1 LSKHASDG
9 GVTMYRYNLRVL
21 ATALFI
27 SAASL
32 WGQTDTGTITG
43 TVRDTSAAVVAQV
56 KITIMDAR
64 TNTDVFNTMTDAG
77 GRYTAPAL
85 KPSDYIITA
94 ESAGFKKDVR
104 RGVNLEVNQ
113 VAVIDF
119 TLEIGQVNQ
128 SVEVTGAAP
137 LLQTQSAELGDV
149 VEHRRVVELPLN
161 GRFFVDLVALTVGVT
176 PASTVANPNN
186 DTFLGARAGQPGV
199 EVNGQRPGSNNYT
212 VDGIDNRESTVSSII
227 LYPPVDAI
235 QEFKVQTG
243 NQEAQ
248 FGTNPG
254 ATVNVVIR
262 SGTNQLHGS
271 GYEFL
276 RNDDL
281 DAKNY
286 FDRKTSPIPSF
297 KMNQFGVTAGGPIV
311 RNRTFFFAYYEGEI
325 IHQEQTYL
333 DSVPTPLMRTG
344 NLSELGAPLYDPAT
358 YNASTN
364 LKQPFA
370 GNIIPAARLDQ
381 VAQRMISLNYPLP
394 NGPGIGNNFYY
405 NPERDS
411 NSKGFGTR
419 IDHQFREKDNL
430 FGRFILQNF
439 LLDDP
444 SILSLPI
451 MPSPYTTNKQPIES
465 AQETLNARGL
475 AIGETHVF
483 TPAVVNELRLGYTRE
498 HVYFPNPLQGD
509 NAADAVGI
517 PFVNNPAIAY
527 SSGLPTFS
535 ITGFT
540 GLGESGIQPFIVT
553 DNNFEESDNVT
564 WLKGRHSF
572 QFGGEIVRRQYNFF
586 QSSSQRGSFSFNG
599 QFTSQLGVGN
609 TGSPMAD
616 FLLGY
621 PSGSA
626 LKVLTSEVGQR
637 QIEVSGYAQD
647 TWKATDKLTLTY
659 GLRYELF
666 TPRVEVANRQ
676 ANFDPTVPGG
686 AVVVASPN
694 ATCGRALR
702 CIDWKDFAPRGGFA
716 YQINPKLVVRGSYGI
731 FYDNYSVDGFG
742 GTSGLMYQPPFTWSS
757 TINAPLATPVN
768 RLENGIPPVIVIPV
782 TNGMVL
788 PVAGA
793 PYTAA
798 YESPYGKNPYVQQR
812 NFTVEQELTKD
823 LVLTASYVGNKGTR
837 NMYTTNINQAIPGP
851 GAIAARRPYPDWPDI
866 SSMLDN
872 SQSSYNALQVKVQRR
887 LANGF
892 MFLAGYTYGKGLD
905 DGQGESNVT
914 QNAYN
919 RHGDRGRSGWDMTH
933 RFIFSS
939 TYELPL
945 GPGQRF
951 GADLHGVAAKLAGGW
966 NINGIVTLST
976 GFPFTVTLNTPV
988 ANTGTSSRPNCIG
1001 NATLSDP
1008 SPSLWFNPAAF
1019 ATPTLYTFGN
1029 CGRDIL
1035 TGPGTHEVDLNLEKN
1050 TYISGDRS
1058 RYLQFRVETFNL
1070 FNTPQFNNPNAS
1082 IGSSIAGTISS
1093 AGQPADFTR
1102 TSRQIQLALKLY
1114 F

>member
-1 LSKHASDG
+1 MRRHDSRIL
-9 GVTMYRYNLRVL
+9 LI
-21 ATALFI
+21 ALFVWPLM
-27 SAASL
+27 L

-43 TVRDTSAAVVAQV
+43 MVRDTSGALVTQV
-56 KITIMDAR
+56 KIGITDAR
-64 TNTDVFNTMTDAG
+64 TNSDVFNTMSDNS

-85 KPSDYIITA
+85 KPSDYVITA
-94 ESAGFKKDVR
+94 ESAGFKREIR
-104 RGVNLEVNQ
+104 RGITLDVNQ
-113 VAVIDF
+113 VAVVDF
-119 TLEIGQVNQ
+119 TLEVGQINQ

-137 LLQTQSAELGDV
+137 LMQTQSAELGDV
-149 VEHRRVVELPLN
+149 VEHRQVVELPLN
-161 GRFFVDLVALTVGVT
+161 GRFFVDLVALTAGVT

-212 VDGIDNRESTVSSII
+212 VDSIDNRESTVSSII

-262 SGTNQLHGS
+262 SGTNELHGS
-271 GYEFL
+271 LYEFL
-276 RNDDL
+276 RNNDL

-286 FDRKTSPIPSF
+286 FDQKTSPIPSF
-297 KMNQFGVTAGGPIV
+297 KMNQFGGTAGGPIV
-311 RNRTFFFAYYEGEI
+311 RNKTFFFGYYEGEL
-325 IHQEQTYL
+325 IHQQQTYL
-333 DSVPTPLMRTG
+333 DSVPTALMRTG
-344 NLSELGAPLYDPAT
+344 NFSELAAPLYDPST
-358 YNASTN
+358 YNAATG
-364 LKQPFA
+364 LKQLFP
-370 GNIIPAARLDQ
+370 NNTIPTDRLD
-381 VAQRMISLNYPLP
+381 VPALRMTALNYPLP
-394 NGPGIGNNFYY
+394 NAPGVGNNFYY
-405 NPERDS
+405 NPNRIS

-439 LLDDP
+439 FLDDP

-451 MPSPYTTNKQPIES
+451 LPSSYTTNKSPIES

-483 TPAVVNELRLGYTRE
+483 SPAVVNELRLGFTRE

-509 NAADAVGI
+509 NAANAVGI

-535 ITGFT
+535 VTGFT
-540 GLGESGIQPFIVT
+540 GIGESGIQPFIVT
-553 DNNFEESDNVT
+553 DNNFEEADSLT
-564 WLKGRHSF
+564 WLNGRHTF
-572 QFGGEIVRRQYNFF
+572 QFGGDVIRRQYNFF

-609 TGSPMAD
+609 TGSGMAD

-621 PSGSA
+621 PSSSA

-637 QIEVSGYAQD
+637 QIEVSGFAQD
-647 TWKATDKLTLTY
+647 TWRITGKLTFTY

-666 TPRVEVANRQ
+666 TPRSEVANRQ
-676 ANFDPTVPGG
+676 SNFDPTYPGG
-686 AVVVASPN
+686 AVVVASSS

-716 YQINPKLVVRGSYGI
+716 YQVNQKLVVRGSYGI

-742 GTSGLMYQPPFTWSS
+742 GTSGLMYQPPFTFSN

-768 RLENGIPPVIVIPV
+768 RLEDGIPPVIIIPL
-782 TNGMVL
+782 TNGKVL
-788 PVAGA
+788 PIAGA

-798 YESPYGKNPYVQQR
+798 YEAPYGRNPYVQQR
-812 NFTVEQELTKD
+812 NITLEQGLTKD

-851 GAIAARRPYPDWPDI
+851 GGIASRRPYPDWPDI
-866 SSMLDN
+866 SSMLDD
-872 SQSSYNALQVKVQRR
+872 SQSSYNALQLKMQRR
-887 LANGF
+887 MANGF
-892 MFLAGYTYGKGLD
+892 MFLAGYTYAKALD
-905 DGQGESNVT
+905 DGQGESSVI
-914 QNAYN
+914 QNAYD

-939 TYELPL
+939 TYELPF
-945 GPGQRF
+945 GPGKPIGRN
-951 GADLHGVAAKLAGGW
+951 LHGLAAKLVGGW
-966 NINGIVTLST
+966 NLNGIVTVST
-976 GFPFTVTLNTPV
+976 GFPFTPTLATPV
-988 ANTGTSSRPNCIG
+988 ANTGTSSRPNCLS
-1001 NATLSDP
+1001 NAALSDP
-1008 SPSLWFNPAAF
+1008 TPTRWFNTGAFGTPA
-1019 ATPTLYTFGN
+1019 LYTFGN

-1035 TGPGTHEVDLNLEKN
+1035 NGPGTHEVDLNLEKD
-1050 TYISGDRS
+1050 TYISGDHS

-1070 FNTPQFNNPNAS
+1070 LNTPQFNNPNAS
-1082 IGSSIAGTISS
+1082 IGSPTAGTISS